1 MPFSTEGA
9 HLALRNR
16 KRELRKAAI
25 ERRDAL
31 PADARREAGRVITQ
45 TALAMAEYREARA
58 VMSYCGFGSELDTG
72 PFNATVLASGKRLV
86 LPKIDRAT
94 GRLAVYGVADPET
107 DLVAGVWGIREP
119 DPDRCT
125 RVALADIDYVLVPGA
140 AFDRNCGRIGYGKG
154 YYDQLLASLAAAGR
168 DPWRVAG
175 CFAVQVVESV
185 PMEPFDVPMHALVT
199 EFGSLRAAPET
210 ASPRAGRGDPR

>member
-1 MPFSTEGA
+1 MPFPTDEA

-25 ERRDAL
+25 DRRDAL
-31 PADARREAGRVITQ
+31 SADERREAGRVITQ

-72 PFNATVLASGKRLV
+72 PFNDAVLPSGKRLV

-94 GRLAVYGVADPET
+94 GRLAIYGVADPET

-119 DPDRCT
+119 DPARCA
-125 RVALADIDYVLVPGA
+125 RAALADVDYVFVPGA
-140 AFDRNCGRIGYGKG
+140 AFDRRCGRIGYGKG
-154 YYDQLLASLAAAGR
+154 YYDQLLASFAAAGR

-185 PMEPFDVPMHALVT
+185 PMESFDVPMHALLT
-199 EFGSLRAAPET
+199 ELESLRAAPESVT
-210 ASPRAGRGDPR
+210 ASLCGS